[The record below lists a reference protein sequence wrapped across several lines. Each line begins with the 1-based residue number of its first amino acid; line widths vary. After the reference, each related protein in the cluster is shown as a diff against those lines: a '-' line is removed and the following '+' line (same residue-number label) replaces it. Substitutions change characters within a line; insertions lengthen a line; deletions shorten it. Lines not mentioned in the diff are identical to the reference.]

1 MWARVVEFM
10 LGCWLAISP
19 FIFRHPADDRTLWVT
34 DWVSAGLVILFALLS
49 YWPPL
54 KSIHLATL
62 LVALVLVV
70 VGRLSSWEHPPPGAQ
85 NQIVVGLLLLMFALV
100 PSHASHPP
108 PAWDEPRDDAPL
120 HSR

>member
-19 FIFRHPADDRTLWVT
+19 FIFRHPADNFTLWAT
-34 DWVSAGLVILFALLS
+34 DWIAAGLVTLFALLS

-54 KSIHLATL
+54 KHIHLATAVVAL
-62 LVALVLVV
+62 ALVAM
-70 VGRLSSWEHPPPGAQ
+70 GRLSSWEHPPPGAQ

-100 PSHASHPP
+100 PSHASRP
-108 PAWDEPRDDAPL
+108 PAAWRAATQ
-120 HSR
+120 SF